1 MKATYE
7 NVLKKLT
14 LIENEMKKINLWQ
27 KEPLK
32 EEQYDFRAAF
42 ASDTMAYSQWLQ
54 FIFIP
59 RVHQIIDEKGE
70 FPSSSQV
77 GTQAMREFD
86 GVYEA
91 QKLVELLNDFDDLFN

>member
-1 MKATYE
+1 MKPTYE
-7 NVLKKLT
+7 NVLKKLE

-27 KEPLK
+27 AEPLK

-42 ASDTMAYSQWLQ
+42 ALDTMAYSQWLQ

-59 RVHQIIDEKGE
+59 RVHKIINEKGE

-77 GTQAMREFD
+77 GTQGMREFD
-86 GVYEA
+86 GINEA
-91 QKLVELLNDFDDLFN
+91 QRLVELLNDFDGLFN